1 MLGTISTTPEIYKTS
16 FELYLKKNKNKNKNL
31 TPKRG
36 SLEQAK
42 QSFKLFILVINKE
55 ATKGREI
62 EGNTSWDFPHI
73 SMALYHC
80 GKTCMKC

>member
-1 MLGTISTTPEIYKTS
+1 MLGTTSTTLEIYKTS
-16 FELYLKKNKNKNKNL
+16 FELYLKKKNQKQESNSK
-31 TPKRG
+31 KG
-36 SLEQAK
+36 VLEQAK

-62 EGNTSWDFPHI
+62 EGNTSWNFLHI
-73 SMALYHC
+73 SMTPYYC

>member
-1 MLGTISTTPEIYKTS
+1 MLGTTSTTLEIYKTS
-16 FELYLKKNKNKNKNL
+16 FELYLKKKTKNKNL

-36 SLEQAK
+36 FLEQAK

-62 EGNTSWDFPHI
+62 EGNTSWNFLHI
-73 SMALYHC
+73 SMTPYYC